1 MVNPIIT
8 TTEDIGTVG
17 VCVEL
22 TGNGYQLSSNL
33 TVTLTD
39 IGTPNTACML
49 LPISLNFLINL
60 SFLYSWF

>member
-8 TTEDIGTVG
+8 TTEDVGTVG

-22 TGNGYQLSSNL
+22 TGNGYQLGSNL

-49 LPISLNFLINL
+49 TICLNFLINL